1 MAQILDRDTKNVLIK
16 LSIQE
21 FNSIKKVY
29 PIDDEDIS
37 QYEFILNTPISAK
50 ELLKTF

>member
-1 MAQILDRDTKNVLIK
+1 MAQILDRDTKNVLVK
-16 LSIQE
+16 LTIQE

-37 QYEFILNTPISAK
+37 QYEFVLNSPVSAK
-50 ELLKTF
+50 ELFKAF

>member
-16 LSIQE
+16 LTLQE

-37 QYEFILNTPISAK
+37 QYEFILKTPVSAK
-50 ELLKTF
+50 ELLKSF